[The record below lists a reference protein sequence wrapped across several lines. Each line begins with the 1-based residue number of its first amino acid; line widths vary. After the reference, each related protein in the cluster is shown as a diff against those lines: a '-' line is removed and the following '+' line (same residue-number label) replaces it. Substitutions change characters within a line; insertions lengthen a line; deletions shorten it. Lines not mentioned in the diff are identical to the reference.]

1 MSGKSSKLF
10 RKFALNMKKVL
21 TTLLTA
27 LLLSACAEQ
36 EKPIDH
42 SGIIQNV
49 RSANKV
55 VFASM
60 AITKTVKSERTAWY
74 KVGKRIAVY
83 SYDTHLRAYID
94 LSKLAADDLEFDD
107 EARTV
112 RVHMPPIEVEEAGRD
127 MELKREYENIGLMRT
142 ELDSRERAEMKE
154 KAAADLKRELAGD
167 STFRRQLTA
176 AAEQKARAYIESL
189 FAAEGYT
196 ADVTFPLQITQP
208 Q

>member
-1 MSGKSSKLF
+1 M
-10 RKFALNMKKVL
+10 MKKAVI
-21 TTLLTA
+21 TLFAA
-27 LLLSACAEQ
+27 LLLNACAEP

-42 SGIIQNV
+42 TGIIQDV
-49 RSANKV
+49 RAANKV

-94 LSKLAADDLEFDD
+94 LSRLTADDLEFDD
-107 EARTV
+107 ETRTV
-112 RVHMPPIEVEEAGRD
+112 RVHMPPIEIEEAGRD

-154 KAAADLKRELAGD
+154 KAAKDLKRELAGD
-167 STFRRQLTA
+167 SPFRRQLTA
-176 AAEQKARAYIESL
+176 AAEQKARAYMESL
-189 FAAEGYT
+189 FAAQGYT
-196 ADVTFPLQITQP
+196 ADITFPVKIKNE
-208 Q
+208 